1 MGMYEI
7 QDFKAPTEGFL
18 TYPKNKVIALL
29 DDTGSVRCALT
40 DLVRA
45 GFDKEG
51 IDVLS
56 GPEGAARLDVDGRQ
70 HGFKARI
77 YRLVE
82 RVSDTSEW
90 LQRHADHI
98 AQGGFGVTVPADK
111 TRKTQAAEI
120 LGRHGAH
127 DRAYFG
133 KAHWETID

>member
-1 MGMYEI
+1 MGTHEI
-7 QDFKAPTEGFL
+7 EDFKAPAKGFL

-29 DDTGSVRCALT
+29 DDTASVRCALT

-82 RVSDTSEW
+82 RMGDTSEW
-90 LQRHADHI
+90 LQRHANHI

-111 TRKTQAAEI
+111 ARKTQAVEI
-120 LGRHGAH
+120 LQRHGAH
-127 DRAYFG
+127 DGAYFG
-133 KAHWETID
+133 QGHRESL